1 MNDKIIDLNG
11 KKLSSQQ
18 ATYKDLWA
26 IYVTMQQMTPAL
38 HFFLASNRKDF
49 MRNNGQRIKSIQ
61 DFLTELQKR
70 YWQITLVDGKGQ
82 FIREGDS
89 FVFNEGMTKAEMDE
103 EWENY
108 LSQPCEIK

>member
-38 HFFLASNRKDF
+38 HFFLASKRKDF

-61 DFLTELQKR
+61 EFLTELQKR
-70 YWQITLVDGKGQ
+70 YWQVTEVDGKKQ

-89 FVFNEGMTKAEMDE
+89 FVFNEGMTKTEMDE